1 MVVQKNGW
9 YKKNGEN
16 KEFVQN
22 QTGEWME
29 KVGRGGE
36 VVVVVVYI

>member
-22 QTGEWME
+22 QTGEGME
-29 KVGRGGE
+29 KVGRVGE
-36 VVVVVVYI
+36 GVVVVVYI